1 MGLADNINLSD
12 KIIEA
17 APLREQVADILRG
30 MILKGQFEAGE
41 QLSERQLCSAFNIS
55 TTPVKEALRML
66 QTEELVYSV
75 PRKGTFVSNVLGDR
89 ISQSIMMRA
98 SLEGIAAGFAAR
110 DCTDGEIMQ
119 MEAVLD
125 QAARMYDGGGVP
137 DWKKLIALND
147 DFHGMIRDA
156 CQNDYLINLI
166 RSLRTIDHSLRVIS
180 FELPNALDNHKQSLT
195 EHRKILQAIK
205 AHDPET
211 AEAVMNAHVRDSA
224 ERVRSFRAQ
233 V

>member
-12 KIIEA
+12 RIIEA

-66 QTEELVYSV
+66 QTEGLVYSV

-110 DCTDGEIMQ
+110 DCTEGEILQ
-119 MEAVLD
+119 MEAVLN

-166 RSLRTIDHSLRVIS
+166 RSLRTIDHSLRTIS
-180 FELPNALDNHKQSLT
+180 FELPNALDNHKQSLI
-195 EHRKILQAIK
+195 EHRRILQAIK
-205 AHDPET
+205 AHDSET

-224 ERVRSFRAQ
+224 ERVRNFRARG
-233 V
+233 

>member
-125 QAARMYDGGGVP
+125 QAARMYDGGGVL

>member
-1 MGLADNINLSD
+1 M
-12 KIIEA
+12 
-17 APLREQVADILRG
+17 
-30 MILKGQFEAGE
+30 
-41 QLSERQLCSAFNIS
+41 
-55 TTPVKEALRML
+55 
-66 QTEELVYSV
+66 
-75 PRKGTFVSNVLGDR
+75 
-89 ISQSIMMRA
+89 
-98 SLEGIAAGFAAR
+98 
-110 DCTDGEIMQ
+110 
-119 MEAVLD
+119 
-125 QAARMYDGGGVP
+125 P

-156 CQNDYLINLI
+156 CQNDFLINLI
-166 RSLRTIDHSLRVIS
+166 RSLRTIDHSLRTIS

-195 EHRKILQAIK
+195 EHRRILQAIK